1 MVRWW
6 DSQARTEAAEGQL
19 RVRFVERQKVTRE
32 DEDQLEPG
40 SEVELLQG
48 TADGSEKGAILL
60 CVMLCEISL
69 FFKHLQSKN
78 LLA

>member
-19 RVRFVERQKVTRE
+19 RVRFVERQKVVTRE

-48 TADGSEKGAILL
+48 TADGSEKGAVLL
-60 CVMLCEISL
+60 CVMSCEI
-69 FFKHLQSKN
+69 
-78 LLA
+78 